1 MVRGQAPAQHLL
13 GMQGGRLG
21 AAGEGGSATLA
32 GERAAIDEEEV
43 FAAALDLVSDGAR
56 SFKRAA
62 RRVSLCA
69 EDAED
74 AYQRGLEILLTKA
87 PTADPAELRPWLH
100 TVIKHE
106 ALALRRQR
114 ERLLGAP
121 AAEASSATT
130 PGPEEGSPERERGR
144 RTAEAL
150 GQLKPS
156 EIQCLLLKALG
167 YSYDEIAARTGYSWT
182 KVNRSLTEGRRR
194 FFKSFDQIESG
205 RRCRS
210 LEPLLSSL
218 CDGEAPAKR
227 EREMR
232 AHLRGCSACRATLRA
247 YRTAPSR
254 LAELVPP
261 ALVLPAVTRSS
272 WWSRLYDMISVGAGE
287 RVGAAGYK
295 LQQAVE
301 LAGAQKTA
309 AVVASTA
316 ALAGGAV
323 AGEHVVHRHHAPR
336 TGAGARAEHSH
347 QSPKRLQSR
356 STGVVASPLVQT
368 RSNVPRKPRAAREG
382 TRKREDRGQEFS
394 LEGAPAAGE
403 AAASSARAAEV
414 SRSTPAEA
422 PGSFES
428 GGRSGRTAG
437 ARSGGEFGP

>member
-1 MVRGQAPAQHLL
+1 
-13 GMQGGRLG
+13 MQGGRLG
-21 AAGEGGSATLA
+21 GTGDGGSVAPAGAGAAVGDDGIFAATL
-32 GERAAIDEEEV
+32 
-43 FAAALDLVSDGAR
+43 DLISGGSR
-56 SFKRAA
+56 SFKRTA
-62 RRVSLCA
+62 RRFSLCA

-87 PTADPAELRPWLH
+87 PTADLSELRPWLH

-114 ERLLGAP
+114 ERLLGGP
-121 AAEASSATT
+121 ATEATVATT
-130 PGPEEGSPERERGR
+130 PGPEEGTAERERGR

-150 GQLKPS
+150 GQLKQS

-194 FFKSFDQIESG
+194 FFKCFDHIESG

-210 LEPLLSSL
+210 LEPLLSSMS
-218 CDGEAPAKR
+218 DGEASAQR
-227 EREMR
+227 EREVR
-232 AHLRGCSACRATLRA
+232 VHLRSCSACRATLRA
-247 YRTAPSR
+247 YRAVPTR

-261 ALVLPAVTRSS
+261 AVALPALARSS
-272 WWSRLYDMISVGAGE
+272 LWSRLHELITVGAGE

-323 AGEHVVHRHHAPR
+323 AREQVVHRHHSPRAGIEAHAPR
-336 TGAGARAEHSH
+336 SQAPPKTQPRAAGFVASTTVQNRANVDPNPAGAHVRRPKRDAGGQEFGPEGTPVGPSGAGASSGQPVAASLAK
-347 QSPKRLQSR
+347 PP
-356 STGVVASPLVQT
+356 ASP
-368 RSNVPRKPRAAREG
+368 
-382 TRKREDRGQEFS
+382 
-394 LEGAPAAGE
+394 
-403 AAASSARAAEV
+403 
-414 SRSTPAEA
+414 
-422 PGSFES
+422 PGGFES
-428 GGRSGRTAG
+428 GARAGRTTSG
-437 ARSGGEFGP
+437 GGEFGP